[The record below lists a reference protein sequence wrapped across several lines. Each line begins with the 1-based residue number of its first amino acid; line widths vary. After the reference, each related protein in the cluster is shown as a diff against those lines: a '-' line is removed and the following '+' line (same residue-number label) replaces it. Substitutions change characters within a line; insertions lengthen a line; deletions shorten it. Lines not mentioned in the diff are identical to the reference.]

1 MAAILDILVSFTI
14 GGVLLMIILTAND
27 MAAENHMV
35 YNGDMLVQEMLVS
48 TVGVLEG
55 EFRNMGFGVDESTPT
70 IAFADT
76 SSIAFLSDLD
86 RNPVTPPDTIKY
98 YTGPVSELSG
108 TQNTLDRLLHRRVNG
123 GMEAAIGAVTIFDL
137 TYLTQAGDLLPRP
150 VPANRLSE
158 IYTVEVTV
166 EVQNP
171 YAPLNQFGNNP
182 EALFSS
188 SLWQQT
194 RLASQNTRR

>member
-1 MAAILDILVSFTI
+1 MAAIMDILMSFVI

-27 MAAENHMV
+27 IAAENHMV

-55 EFRNMGFGVDESTPT
+55 EFRNMGFGVDETAVT
-70 IAFADT
+70 ITVAD
-76 SSIAFLSDLD
+76 SGRISFLSDLD
-86 RNPVTPPDTIKY
+86 RSTLTPPDTIHY
-98 YTGPVSELSG
+98 SIGPVSELSG
-108 TQNTLDRLLHRRVNG
+108 TQNEKDRLLHRRVNSG
-123 GMEAAIGAVTIFDL
+123 TVSAIGAVTVFDL
-137 TYLTQAGDLLPRP
+137 RYLTQVGSTLPRP
-150 VPANRLSE
+150 VPFNRLSE
-158 IYTVEVTV
+158 IHTVEVTV

-171 YAPLNQFGNNP
+171 YAPLNPLGNNP

>member
-1 MAAILDILVSFTI
+1 MAAILDILMSFVI

-48 TVGVLEG
+48 TVEVLEG
-55 EFRNMGFGVDESTPT
+55 EFRNMGYGVDESAPT
-70 IAFADT
+70 IVRAD
-76 SSIAFLSDLD
+76 SGKIAFLSDLD
-86 RNPVTPPDTIKY
+86 RDPATAPDTIRY
-98 YTGPVSELSG
+98 YIGPVSELSG
-108 TQNTLDRLLHRRVNG
+108 TQNEKDCLLHRQVNS
-123 GMEAAIGAVTIFDL
+123 GMIGAIGAVTIFDL
-137 TYLTQAGDLLPRP
+137 VYLTQAGDILPRP
-150 VPANRLSE
+150 VPLARLSE
-158 IYTVEVTV
+158 IHTVEVTV

-171 YAPLNQFGNNP
+171 YAPLNPLGSNP